1 MSSLKS
7 EVLAGIH
14 FLAQFL
20 AHFILWTKFLH
31 FSTTLKAVYTN
42 SAKVGRM
49 ANLIY
54 IKKLWLNEQARLG
67 FDLSACPE
75 MGMQLVG

>member
-1 MSSLKS
+1 
-7 EVLAGIH
+7 
-14 FLAQFL
+14 
-20 AHFILWTKFLH
+20 LH
-31 FSTTLKAVYTN
+31 FSTTLKAVYIN